1 LFWDRVATV
10 MQVSGCYMV
19 LREKWFRTLIHNI
32 SDIVALIDAEGGL
45 RFVNPR
51 MEIVLGYKSADVL
64 GRNIFEFIHP
74 EDIPRATLEYSET
87 LQRQG
92 EGVPSVLRL
101 RDITGAWVPF
111 EIIANNQ
118 LTDPEIQGVVFT
130 ARDVRYRE
138 EVEEA
143 IRSANVDVQQSAES
157 RTTELA
163 KRNADLRIENQ
174 ARLHTEKQL
183 QQAISLL
190 NATLDATADGILVV
204 STEGKIS
211 SCNGRFLE
219 MWGMDCESAI
229 GHRDED
235 LLAHALPQLQDSA
248 EFLTK
253 VKELYSSPEAIS
265 FDVLHLKEGRI
276 FERYSRP
283 QRIDDRV
290 VGRVWSFRD
299 VTQARHME
307 QELRQSQKME
317 AVGRLAGGVAHDFNN
332 LLMLTSGY
340 LSQLANDPAMSSEH
354 RSVIEQLLATT
365 KRGASLTRQLL
376 AFSRKDQT
384 APTVADLNTIVLN
397 MEGLLRRLLSDSIHF
412 EIALYKDP
420 LYVFLDVNQ
429 VELAI
434 MNLAVNAQDAMP
446 SGGTLSVSTRSE
458 VLAVTEP
465 SGETSVT
472 DYAVLEVADT
482 GHGMTPDTQSHIFE
496 PFFTTKEPGKGT
508 GLGLATVY
516 GIVQRAEGQIRINSR
531 LNQGTSFR
539 VYLRRTPVAPGTKNA
554 VPEKVEAPRGHETIL
569 LAEDEAGIRAMT
581 RTYLE
586 GLGYRLLEAANGTEA
601 IALAKEYR
609 GSIDLV
615 LTDVMMPGL
624 RGDAVVQ
631 AIRQDRPEIQ
641 AILISGFADGT
652 NVDRSLEI
660 LEKPFEFP
668 DLARRI
674 RTLLD
679 LGRAGSSDHAA

>member
-1 LFWDRVATV
+1 
-10 MQVSGCYMV
+10 MV

-32 SDIVALIDAEGGL
+32 SDIVALTDAEGIL

-51 MEIVLGYKSADVL
+51 METVLGYTSDSML
-64 GRNIFEFIHP
+64 GRNVFDYVHP
-74 EDIPRATLEYSET
+74 EDIQRVALEYSQT
-87 LQRQG
+87 MQQQG
-92 EGVPSVLRL
+92 EGIPSVLRL
-101 RDITGAWVPF
+101 RDVAGAWVPF

-118 LTDPEIQGVVFT
+118 LNDPEIQGVIFT

-138 EVEEA
+138 EVKDA
-143 IRSANVDVQQSAES
+143 IRSANMDVHERAEA
-157 RTTELA
+157 RTSELA
-163 KRNADLRIENQ
+163 RRNASLRIENQ
-174 ARLHTEKQL
+174 TRLQTEKQL

-219 MWGMDCESAI
+219 MWGIDCGMAI

-235 LLAHALPQLQDSA
+235 LLAHALPQLQDST

-253 VKELYSSPEAIS
+253 VRELYSSPEATS

-276 FERYSRP
+276 FERYSQP
-283 QRIDDRV
+283 QRIDERV

-299 VTQARHME
+299 VTQARHLE

-332 LLMLTSGY
+332 LLMLISGY
-340 LSQLANDPAMSSEH
+340 LSQLVDDPTLTADH
-354 RSVIEQLLATT
+354 RDVVEQLLATT

-384 APTVADLNTIVLN
+384 APTVADLNSIVLN
-397 MEGLLRRLLSDSIHF
+397 MEGLLRRLLFESIHL
-412 EIALYKDP
+412 EISLSSDP
-420 LYVFLDVNQ
+420 LYALLDVNQ

-446 SGGTLSVSTRSE
+446 GGGTLSISTFNE
-458 VLAVTEP
+458 TLPAAEP
-465 SGETSVT
+465 GGETSVIN
-472 DYAVLEVADT
+472 YAVLEVSDT
-482 GHGMTPDTQSHIFE
+482 GHGMTPDIQSHIFE

-516 GIVQRAEGQIRINSR
+516 GIVQRAEGQIRISSR
-531 LNQGTSFR
+531 PDHGTSFR
-539 VYLRRTPVAPGTKNA
+539 VYLKQAAVAPGTKNA
-554 VPEKVEAPRGHETIL
+554 LPEKLPAPRGHETIL

-586 GLGYRLLEAANGTEA
+586 GLGYRVLEAANGADA
-601 IALAKEYR
+601 ITLSQEYR

-615 LTDVMMPGL
+615 VTDVMMPGV
-624 RGDAVVQ
+624 RGDAVVK
-631 AIRQDRPEIQ
+631 AIRQDRPGTQ

-652 NVDRSLEI
+652 TIDHSLEV

-668 DLARRI
+668 DLGHRI
-674 RTLLD
+674 RALLD
-679 LGRAGSSDHAA
+679 FAKAGGRGSAAD

>member
-1 LFWDRVATV
+1 
-10 MQVSGCYMV
+10 MQVSGCLMV

-32 SDIVALIDAEGGL
+32 SDIVALIDAEGLL

-51 MEIVLGYKSADVL
+51 MEIALGYKSADVL
-64 GRNIFEFIHP
+64 GRNIFDFIHP
-74 EDIPRATLEYSET
+74 EDVPRAALEYSET

-101 RDITGAWVPF
+101 RDIAGAWVPF

-118 LTDPEIQGVVFT
+118 LTDPEIQGVIFT

-138 EVEEA
+138 EVEVA
-143 IRSANVDVQQSAES
+143 IRSANVDLQQSAES

-219 MWGMDCESAI
+219 MWGIECGSAI

-235 LLAHALPQLQDSA
+235 LLAQALPQLQDSA

-283 QRIDDRV
+283 QRIGERV

-332 LLMLTSGY
+332 LLMLMSGY
-340 LSQLANDPAMSSEH
+340 LSQLANDHALSSDH

-412 EIALYKDP
+412 EISLFTDP

-429 VELAI
+429 IELAI

-465 SGETSVT
+465 TGETSVT
-472 DYAVLEVADT
+472 DYAVLEVTDT

-516 GIVQRAEGQIRINSR
+516 GIVQRAEGQIRISSR

-554 VPEKVEAPRGHETIL
+554 APEKVEAPRGHETIL

-581 RTYLE
+581 RAYLE

-615 LTDVMMPGL
+615 VTDVMMPGV
-624 RGDAVVQ
+624 RGDAVVN

-668 DLARRI
+668 DLASRI

-679 LGRAGSSDHAA
+679 LGRAGSSDNAA

>member
-1 LFWDRVATV
+1 
-10 MQVSGCYMV
+10 MV

-32 SDIVALIDAEGGL
+32 SDIVALTDAEGIL

-51 MEIVLGYKSADVL
+51 METVLGYTSDSML
-64 GRNIFEFIHP
+64 GRNVFDYVHP
-74 EDIPRATLEYSET
+74 EDIQRVALEYSQT
-87 LQRQG
+87 MQQQG
-92 EGVPSVLRL
+92 EGIPSVLRL
-101 RDITGAWVPF
+101 RDVAGAWVPF

-118 LTDPEIQGVVFT
+118 LNDPEIQGVIFT

-138 EVEEA
+138 EVKDA
-143 IRSANVDVQQSAES
+143 IRSANMDVHERAEA
-157 RTTELA
+157 RTSELA
-163 KRNADLRIENQ
+163 RRNASLRIENQ
-174 ARLHTEKQL
+174 TRLQTEKQL

-204 STEGKIS
+204 SREGKIS

-219 MWGMDCESAI
+219 MWGIDCGMAI

-235 LLAHALPQLQDSA
+235 LLAHALPQLQDST

-253 VKELYSSPEAIS
+253 VRELYSSPEATS

-276 FERYSRP
+276 FERYSQP
-283 QRIDDRV
+283 QRIDERV

-299 VTQARHME
+299 VTQARHLE

-332 LLMLTSGY
+332 LLMLISGY
-340 LSQLANDPAMSSEH
+340 LSQLVDDPTLTADH
-354 RSVIEQLLATT
+354 RDVVEQLLATT

-384 APTVADLNTIVLN
+384 APTVADLNSIVLN
-397 MEGLLRRLLSDSIHF
+397 MEGLLRRLLFESIHL
-412 EIALYKDP
+412 EISLSSDP
-420 LYVFLDVNQ
+420 LYALLDVNQ

-446 SGGTLSVSTRSE
+446 GGGTLSISTFNE
-458 VLAVTEP
+458 TLPAAEP
-465 SGETSVT
+465 GGETSVIN
-472 DYAVLEVADT
+472 YAVLEVSDT
-482 GHGMTPDTQSHIFE
+482 GHGMTPDIQSHIFE

-516 GIVQRAEGQIRINSR
+516 GIVQRAEGQIRISSR
-531 LNQGTSFR
+531 PDHGTSFR
-539 VYLRRTPVAPGTKNA
+539 VYLKQAAVAPGTKNA
-554 VPEKVEAPRGHETIL
+554 LPEKLPAPRGHETIL

-586 GLGYRLLEAANGTEA
+586 GLGYRVLEAANGADA
-601 IALAKEYR
+601 ITLSQEYR

-615 LTDVMMPGL
+615 VTDVMMPGV
-624 RGDAVVQ
+624 RGDAVVK
-631 AIRQDRPEIQ
+631 AIRQDRPGTQ
-641 AILISGFADGT
+641 AILISGFAAGT
-652 NVDRSLEI
+652 TIDHSLEV

-668 DLARRI
+668 DLGHRI
-674 RTLLD
+674 RALLD
-679 LGRAGSSDHAA
+679 FAKAGGRGSAAD

>member
-1 LFWDRVATV
+1 
-10 MQVSGCYMV
+10 MQVSGCHMI

-32 SDIVALIDAEGGL
+32 SDIVALIDAEGLL

-51 MEIVLGYKSADVL
+51 MEIALGYKSADVL
-64 GRNIFEFIHP
+64 GRNIFDFIHP
-74 EDIPRATLEYSET
+74 EDFPRAALEYSGT
-87 LQRQG
+87 LRRQG

-118 LTDPEIQGVVFT
+118 LIDPEIQGVIFT

-219 MWGMDCESAI
+219 MWGIDCGSAI

-235 LLAHALPQLQDSA
+235 LLAQALPQLQNSA

-283 QRIDDRV
+283 QRIGEHV
-290 VGRVWSFRD
+290 AGRVWSFRD

-332 LLMLTSGY
+332 LLMLMSGY
-340 LSQLANDPAMSSEH
+340 LSQLANDPALSSDH

-412 EIALYKDP
+412 EIALFTDP

-446 SGGTLSVSTRSE
+446 SGGTLSISTRSE
-458 VLAVTEP
+458 VLAVTER

-472 DYAVLEVADT
+472 DYAVLEVTDT

-516 GIVQRAEGQIRINSR
+516 GIVQRAEGQIRTSSR
-531 LNQGTSFR
+531 LNQGTSFC

-554 VPEKVEAPRGHETIL
+554 APEKVQPPRGHETIL

-581 RTYLE
+581 RAYLE

-615 LTDVMMPGL
+615 LTDVMMPGV
-624 RGDAVVQ
+624 RGDAVVK

-679 LGRAGSSDHAA
+679 LGRSESSDNAA

>member
-1 LFWDRVATV
+1 
-10 MQVSGCYMV
+10 MV

-32 SDIVALIDAEGGL
+32 SDIVALTDAEGIL

-51 MEIVLGYKSADVL
+51 METVLGYTSDSML
-64 GRNIFEFIHP
+64 GRNVFDYVHP
-74 EDIPRATLEYSET
+74 EDIQRVALEYSQT
-87 LQRQG
+87 MQQQG
-92 EGVPSVLRL
+92 EGIPSVLRL
-101 RDITGAWVPF
+101 RDVAGAWVPF

-118 LTDPEIQGVVFT
+118 LNDPEIQGVIFT

-138 EVEEA
+138 EVKDA
-143 IRSANVDVQQSAES
+143 IRSANMDVHERAEA
-157 RTTELA
+157 RTSELA
-163 KRNADLRIENQ
+163 RRNASLRIENQ
-174 ARLHTEKQL
+174 TRLQTEKQL

-219 MWGMDCESAI
+219 MWGIDCGMAI

-235 LLAHALPQLQDSA
+235 LLAHALPQLQDST

-253 VKELYSSPEAIS
+253 VRELYSSPEATS

-276 FERYSRP
+276 FERYSQP
-283 QRIDDRV
+283 QRIDERV

-299 VTQARHME
+299 VTQARHLE

-332 LLMLTSGY
+332 LLMLISGY
-340 LSQLANDPAMSSEH
+340 LSQLVDDPTLTADH
-354 RSVIEQLLATT
+354 RDVVEQLLATT

-384 APTVADLNTIVLN
+384 APTVADLNSIVLN
-397 MEGLLRRLLSDSIHF
+397 MEGLLRRLLFESIHL
-412 EIALYKDP
+412 EISLSSDP
-420 LYVFLDVNQ
+420 LYALVDVNQ

-446 SGGTLSVSTRSE
+446 GGGTLSISTFNE
-458 VLAVTEP
+458 TLPAAEP
-465 SGETSVT
+465 GGETSVIN
-472 DYAVLEVADT
+472 YAVLEVSDT
-482 GHGMTPDTQSHIFE
+482 GHGMTPDIQSHIFE

-516 GIVQRAEGQIRINSR
+516 GIVQRAEGQIRISSR
-531 LNQGTSFR
+531 PDHGTSFR
-539 VYLRRTPVAPGTKNA
+539 VYLKQTAVAPGTKNA
-554 VPEKVEAPRGHETIL
+554 LPEKLPAPRGHETIL

-586 GLGYRLLEAANGTEA
+586 GLGYRVLEAANGADA
-601 IALAKEYR
+601 ITLSQEYR

-615 LTDVMMPGL
+615 VTDVMMPGV
-624 RGDAVVQ
+624 RGDAVVK
-631 AIRQDRPEIQ
+631 AIRQDRPGTQ

-652 NVDRSLEI
+652 TIDHSLEV

-668 DLARRI
+668 DLGHRI
-674 RTLLD
+674 RALLD
-679 LGRAGSSDHAA
+679 FAKAGGRGSAAD

>member
-1 LFWDRVATV
+1 
-10 MQVSGCYMV
+10 MQASSCH
-19 LREKWFRTLIHNI
+19 KWFRTLIHNI
-32 SDIVALIDAEGGL
+32 SDIVALIDAEGLL

-64 GRNIFEFIHP
+64 GRNIFDFIHP
-74 EDIPRATLEYSET
+74 EDFPRAALEYSGT
-87 LQRQG
+87 LRRQG

-101 RDITGAWVPF
+101 RGITGAWVPF

-118 LTDPEIQGVVFT
+118 LTDPEIQGVIFT

-143 IRSANVDVQQSAES
+143 IRSANVDVQQSAGS

-299 VTQARHME
+299 VTQSRHME

-412 EIALYKDP
+412 EISLFTDP

-554 VPEKVEAPRGHETIL
+554 APEKVEAPRGHETIL

-615 LTDVMMPGL
+615 LTDVMMPGV
-624 RGDAVVQ
+624 RGDAVVK
-631 AIRQDRPEIQ
+631 AIRKDRPEIK